1 MKKALLTGITGF
13 IGLNLGKALVQ
24 DGWDVYGIVRE
35 SSKLEKVKQ
44 ELGDKATLFIH
55 GKEQDL
61 NAIVAKVK
69 PDVVFHLA
77 SVFLSSHTYKDIAL
91 LITSNITFG
100 TELLEAMATNGA
112 KNFVNTG
119 TSWQHF
125 NNENYNPV
133 NLYAASKQAFLDIV
147 RYYQEAK
154 AFNVI
159 DLELFDTYGPGDPRR
174 KLFALLKEISESHE
188 ILKMSKG
195 EQLIDIVYIEDVV
208 RAFVLA
214 GNYLVNGEYDKCGT
228 YAVSS
233 GKAIPLKE
241 LVAKFAQISGREI
254 NVEWGE
260 RPYRDREVMKPWD
273 AGEILPGWQC
283 DYPLEVGVELFIK
296 EKKVD

>member
-13 IGLNLGKALVQ
+13 MGLNLGKALVQ

-77 SVFLSSHTYKDIAL
+77 SVFLSSHTYNDISPMIA
-91 LITSNITFG
+91 SNVTFG
-100 TELLEAMATNGA
+100 TELLEAMAANGV

-119 TSWQHF
+119 TSWQHY
-125 NNENYNPV
+125 NSEDYNPV
-133 NLYAASKQAFLDIV
+133 NLYAASKQAFLDII
-147 RYYQEAK
+147 RYYQEAQNFK
-154 AFNVI
+154 VI
-159 DLELFDTYGPGDPRR
+159 NLELFDTYGPGDPRR
-174 KLFALLKEISESHE
+174 KLFALLKEISETHE
-188 ILKMSKG
+188 TLKMSKG

-214 GNYLVNGEYDKCGT
+214 GNYLADGDYEQCGT

-233 GKAIPLKE
+233 GQATPLKE
-241 LVAKFAQISGREI
+241 LVAKFVQISGRDVNI
-254 NVEWGE
+254 EWGA
-260 RPYRDREVMKPWD
+260 RPYRNREVMLPWHT
-273 AGEILPGWQC
+273 GKCLLGWRVK
-283 DYPLEVGVELFIK
+283 YPLELGIPQFI
-296 EKKVD
+296 